1 MFEATV
7 TTLGLAKIATAI
19 STNTPISI
27 ATIKIGDG
35 NGNPTDPSPADTDLV
50 RVVYSATPN
59 RVDIDPQDE
68 SRIIAEV
75 IVPMTEGGWTIREIG
90 LYDGDDDLIAISR
103 FPEIYKPLPAEGATT
118 DIACRMFFVVASTA
132 AITLEIDTNVIVATR
147 SWVNNQLSLLIP
159 GGTTDQ
165 ILTKVSNADGDYEW
179 RNPEDVNVTVE
190 VILEEQTLASGQTI
204 CDLATCTTDNL
215 AVYVEGIRLHPDD
228 WAATTVTRVTLATS
242 YSAGSKILFVQ
253 NDPAGAA
260 EYLKSANNLSDVN
273 STAQARTNLEL
284 LTNQTYLD
292 ALWQLMQQRSY
303 PVGEI
308 MTTRRTGNPSTWMGF
323 GTWERYGQGRVQV
336 GFDEADGSFNALDK
350 IGGAK
355 SHTLSINEMP
365 SHAHLIMTGGRVGD
379 GVGQTFGELIDGIS
393 NPPAVFK
400 PTLPVGDNLAHNNM
414 QPYITVFMWRR
425 TA

>member
-7 TTLGLAKIATAI
+7 TTLGLAKIANAI
-19 STNTPISI
+19 ATSTPISI
-27 ATIKIGDG
+27 ATIKVGDG
-35 NGNPTDPSPADTDLV
+35 NGNPTNPSASDTDLV
-50 RVVYSATPN
+50 RVVYSASPN

-75 IVPMTEGGWTIREIG
+75 IVPMNEGGWTIREIG
-90 LYDGDDDLIAISR
+90 LYDGDDDLIAVSR
-103 FPEIYKPLPAEGATT
+103 FPDIYKPLPTEGATT

-132 AITLEIDTNVIVATR
+132 AITLEIDSSVTVATR

-179 RNPEDVNVTVE
+179 RDPEDVNVTVE
-190 VILEEQTLASGQTI
+190 VIEEEQTLASGQTI

-215 AVYVEGIRLHPDD
+215 AIYVEGIRLHPAD
-228 WAATTVTRVTLATS
+228 WVATSVTRVTLATS
-242 YSAGSKILFVQ
+242 YAAGSKILFVQ
-253 NDPAGAA
+253 NDPAGTA
-260 EYLKSANNLSDVN
+260 EYLKRANNLSDVPN
-273 STAQARTNLEL
+273 KEQARTNLEL

-292 ALWQLMQQRSY
+292 ALWQLMQQRTY

-308 MTTRRTGNPSTWMGF
+308 LTTRRAGNPSTWLGF

-336 GFDEADGSFNALDK
+336 GFDEADSLFNAVDK

-355 SHTLSINEMP
+355 IHQLTLDEIP
-365 SHAHLIMTGGRVGD
+365 SHVHQIITGGTPGGNQV
-379 GVGQTFGELIDGIS
+379 FGELIDGIS
-393 NPPAVFK
+393 TGRTLAK
-400 PTLPVGDNLAHNNM
+400 PTQSAGGNLAHNNL